1 MIGKPI
7 ALVCLSFVWGVHG
20 ACAAPRASSSGK
32 QPPAKSRLSSAELNK
47 RKEALAS
54 RVTELYDFAKAGQW
68 RKMEALMTEDS
79 KDIFYGQPKNPINEF
94 EVKRIE
100 VELDGKTGKAVV
112 DIKFMA
118 GGFAQLMV
126 LPQPSRWVFENGA
139 WLVKLEKPV
148 AHPLAAFTQGGAAG
162 PPSALRFGQ
171 REIEIERGAHEYV
184 VRFQNTGQQV
194 LTVRADTDP
203 CQCLEVSLDKQKYA
217 PGESGELRIKTA
229 IDADMEPREFRV
241 QVVAEPGPQWAFLT
255 LRLK

>member
-1 MIGKPI
+1 MIGKLI
-7 ALVCLSFVWGVHG
+7 ALVCLSFMWGVHG
-20 ACAAPRASSSGK
+20 ACAAPQASPSVK
-32 QPPAKSRLSSAELNK
+32 QRPAKPELSSAELNK

-54 RVTELYDFAKAGQW
+54 RVTELYDLAKAGQW
-68 RKMEALMTEDS
+68 RKMEAFMTEDS
-79 KDIFYGQPKNPINEF
+79 KDVFYGQPKNPINEF

-184 VRFQNTGQQV
+184 VRFQNTGQQT
-194 LTVRADTDP
+194 LAVRAGTDP

-217 PGESGELRIKTA
+217 PGESGELRIKTE
-229 IDADMEPREFRV
+229 IDADMEPRELRV
-241 QVVAEPGPQWAFLT
+241 QVVAEPGPQWTFLT